1 MVRKNTIKIG
11 KLFRFFQM
19 KSPIFCF
26 DFPTC
31 RKEDHQSG
39 LSHKISKKNKIERS
53 GDLKFR
59 PDQHTAAFI
68 IRKQSGASDWFLY

>member
-1 MVRKNTIKIG
+1 MVKVIK
-11 KLFRFFQM
+11 FQ
-19 KSPIFCF
+19 K
-26 DFPTC
+26 
-31 RKEDHQSG
+31 
-39 LSHKISKKNKIERS
+39 KIKKRS